1 MGIGDKQQSDAE
13 RQQRRRQR
21 LADVGIKPMTVHFP
35 ELDRP
40 IVRDLSRMVLAG
52 QPIRQAMRLLGGTNE
67 PEPDSDRASVE
78 LRAELEA
85 AQSRIAAVELDAEK
99 RRADIEVIERH
110 MQALQAERDAA
121 MRGQVAEREK
131 AQLAVTEAQK
141 RTLEILQRADKAEAA
156 IRQAKALPG
165 IRGRLVRWLAASVL
179 PD

>member
-1 MGIGDKQQSDAE
+1 M
-13 RQQRRRQR
+13 
-21 LADVGIKPMTVHFP
+21 
-35 ELDRP
+35 
-40 IVRDLSRMVLAG
+40 
-52 QPIRQAMRLLGGTNE
+52 
-67 PEPDSDRASVE
+67 
-78 LRAELEA
+78 RAELEA

-99 RRADIEVIERH
+99 RRADIEAIERH